1 MSTPPTDPRQ
11 ASAHGEPDPGDAS
24 EAVAAGPLTSEG
36 SGSPPGR
43 GAIIAAV
50 ALCLIVSAFFL
61 SYSAAFGQPA
71 ARDLTIAVSAPARV
85 VTGLQAAGGLHPQL
99 AAGARRRV
107 GHHRVLQHHVL
118 DYRRRRRHHR
128 HETRP
133 GHLSAARSS
142 CSSAPLPCWF
152 TPRCWP
158 RSSPGSPTARCT
170 PWPAAPPK
178 SSSYSG
184 PTPWPSAARSP
195 EPPPPSAPSPHSR

>member
-85 VTGLQAAGGLHPQL
+85 VTGLQAAGGLHPEL
-99 AAGARRRV
+99 AADAA
-107 GHHRVLQHHVL
+107 
-118 DYRRRRRHHR
+118 
-128 HETRP
+128 
-133 GHLSAARSS
+133 AAR
-142 CSSAPLPCWF
+142 
-152 TPRCWP
+152 
-158 RSSPGSPTARCT
+158 
-170 PWPAAPPK
+170 AAVLHRRAD
-178 SSSYSG
+178 G
-184 PTPWPSAARSP
+184 AIVV
-195 EPPPPSAPSPHSR
+195 PHGTHLAI